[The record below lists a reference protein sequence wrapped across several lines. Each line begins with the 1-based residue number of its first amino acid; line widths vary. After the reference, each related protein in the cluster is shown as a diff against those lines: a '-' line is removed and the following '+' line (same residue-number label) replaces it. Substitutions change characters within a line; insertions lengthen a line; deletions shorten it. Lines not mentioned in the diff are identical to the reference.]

1 MSSVRLLLA
10 VGDHQLRRAA
20 VLRLHQQ
27 HATSPTTAPGGK
39 GADDDKAPRP
49 GIPNVTPLIVQQL
62 SAGAYDSRVAAGM
75 S

>member
-1 MSSVRLLLA
+1 MGV
-10 VGDHQLRRAA
+10 AA
-20 VLRLHQQ
+20 LCKAPLEHITLI